1 MSSPLKS
8 AATVTAAER
17 DTAAEPS
24 PAATRSGARYLR
36 RRLKGPAALAVRRGA
51 EAAGVSYHQLGLAI
65 DAPKQRVGRMASAAH
80 DDVIDL
86 VRARMAPALVR
97 KELARFVVDVD
108 ALVIDAPV
116 VIACSEAERSY
127 RLTKEAND
135 LATVRAEN
143 LRDGFHDLNELEA
156 ELKELREDLAV
167 KLEHEAHLVAKIAA
181 MRGGGR

>member
-1 MSSPLKS
+1 MSSPSKN
-8 AATVTAAER
+8 AALVTAAER

-24 PAATRSGARYLR
+24 PASARSGARYLR

-51 EAAGVSYHQLGLAI
+51 EAAGVSYYQLGLVI

-86 VRARMAPALVR
+86 VRARMAPPRVR
-97 KELARFVVDVD
+97 MELARFVVDTD

-116 VIACSEAERSY
+116 VVECSEAERSY

-135 LATVRAEN
+135 FDSVRAEN

-156 ELKELREDLAV
+156 ELKELREDLAA
-167 KLEHEAHLVAKIAA
+167 KLEHEAHLVAVIAKL
-181 MRGGGR
+181 RGGAR